1 MFSKPSVSPA
11 EASSRATR
19 DAPRRFRDNVGD
31 LFLSG
36 AVPAKRARTIF
47 EDADASGATGVSDLA
62 DVADNSHVHR
72 DLLRKLKKGK
82 KWKPAMEFHIPLWSK
97 KSCKQS
103 IGKIKIMLPHEI
115 VHSVAIWNKDYGQ
128 FFSLDNLR
136 RECAD
141 HMSAATTELRLTGEN
156 VLPLA
161 LWLDGV
167 PVKYDRSESLE
178 VVTLSLPHL
187 GGDIG
192 TMRLPV
198 AALYK
203 SHMVKDATMDAIMKI
218 VAWSLGSLA
227 EGRFPKFGPDGEE
240 LQGWRGKA
248 AGKPLACKA
257 MLCEVRGD
265 WAAYK
270 TSFRL
275 PGWAEKEACCFRCR
289 ANKTDID
296 FRDCSLEAKWR
307 QLPMSHWQIVA
318 RLVEKHGRVPPLF
331 AAPGFRSS
339 VFTVD
344 WLHSCDQGVCADYM
358 GNLMFVIYSTLE
370 GSEKER
376 LATMFAH
383 IQAYYAETSAES
395 RLDNLTIGMIRAK
408 SSKSPKLKAKAG
420 ECRALVSWIAP
431 ACRDFL
437 DHDHPEHEAI
447 IHAGR
452 YLAQCYA
459 CLSEANFQQERLAK
473 ACRKFL
479 VLYCALES
487 RCQDECR
494 WRFKPKMHIWQHL
507 CEESRD
513 SPARF
518 WVYRDEDFGGTLSHI
533 ATRRGGANTA
543 HAISAMVL
551 DMFYANNQIPVVA
564 A

>member
-11 EASSRATR
+11 EASSRANR

-47 EDADASGATGVSDLA
+47 EDADASGAAGVGDLA
-62 DVADNSHVHR
+62 GVGDTSHVHR

-82 KWKPAMEFHIPLWSK
+82 KWKSAMEFTIPVWNK
-97 KSCKQS
+97 KQCTAGE
-103 IGKIKIMLPHEI
+103 GKVKIMLPHEV
-115 VHSVAIWNKDYGQ
+115 VHSVAHWNKEYAE
-128 FFSLDNLR
+128 FFSFENLR

-141 HMSAATTELRLTGEN
+141 HMNAAKTELGLAGEQ

-178 VVTLSLPHL
+178 VVTVSFPHL
-187 GGDIG
+187 SGDIG
-192 TMRLPV
+192 TLRLPV

-203 SHMVKDATMDAIMKI
+203 SHMVKDGSTMDAIMKV

-227 EGRFPKFGPDGEE
+227 EGFFPKYGPDGEE
-240 LQGWRGKA
+240 LQGKRGKL

-257 MLCEVRGD
+257 VLCEVRGD

-270 TSFRL
+270 STFRL

-296 FRDCSLEAKWR
+296 FRDCSLDARWR
-307 QLPMSHWQIVA
+307 QLPMTHWEILA
-318 RLVEKHGRVPPLF
+318 RLHEKHGSMPPLF
-331 AAPGFRSS
+331 AAPGFKSS
-339 VFTVD
+339 IFTID
-344 WLHSCDQGVCADYM
+344 WLHSCDQGVCADFM
-358 GNLMFVIYSTLE
+358 GNLMFAIYSTLP
-370 GSEKER
+370 GSEKDK
-376 LATMFAH
+376 LSTMFAH
-383 IQAYYAETSAES
+383 IQAYYAETAAES

-437 DHDHPEHEAI
+437 NPENPEHAAI
-447 IHAGR
+447 AHAGR

-459 CLSEANFQQERLAK
+459 CLSEANFQQEKLAV

-479 VLYCALES
+479 VIYCALES
-487 RCQDECR
+487 RCQDDCR

-543 HAISAMVL
+543 HAISGMVL
-551 DMFYANNQIPVVA
+551 DMFYANNQVPVVA
-564 A
+564 